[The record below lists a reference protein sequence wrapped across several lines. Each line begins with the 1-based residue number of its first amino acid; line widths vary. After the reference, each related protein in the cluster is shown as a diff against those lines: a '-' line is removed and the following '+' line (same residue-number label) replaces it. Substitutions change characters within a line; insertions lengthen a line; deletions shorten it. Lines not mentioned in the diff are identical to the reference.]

1 VCWFLEGGKIT
12 KAEMLEG
19 VLEDW
24 NTLDKTAKELKSF
37 SVLTRGKV
45 APGKDRVKG
54 SQAAAEET
62 KLLDMLD
69 RELDRIDQELLKI
82 NEKRRQLSREP
93 DKEDD
98 EPIARVHFPNPVH
111 YKQDMPW
118 LCFQMNLDR
127 EGAGLEVRSDL
138 YNIYEQPS
146 WSANMAQ
153 VSIQHEHLKK
163 KGTLGVVPLDPV
175 PESQRKYEIKQHHKV
190 LLLGGLAVVI
200 TPKGRVVNYLKL
212 TSLDILMDDDE
223 SGRLEDESE
232 DEKPNPMIKLL

>member
-1 VCWFLEGGKIT
+1 
-12 KAEMLEG
+12 
-19 VLEDW
+19 
-24 NTLDKTAKELKSF
+24 
-37 SVLTRGKV
+37 
-45 APGKDRVKG
+45 
-54 SQAAAEET
+54 
-62 KLLDMLD
+62 
-69 RELDRIDQELLKI
+69 
-82 NEKRRQLSREP
+82 
-93 DKEDD
+93 
-98 EPIARVHFPNPVH
+98 
-111 YKQDMPW
+111 
-118 LCFQMNLDR
+118 MNLDR
-127 EGAGLEVRSDL
+127 EGAGLEVRADL